1 MQMDSIDLRILS
13 ELQQNA
19 KLTNAELASRVNLS
33 ASPCLTR
40 VRAPEV
46 AGIIDRYVTLLDP
59 EEIGLTVNVFIQ
71 ISLDRQIEMALERF
85 EKAVLQFPEVMECYL
100 MTGNSDYLLRV
111 AVKDLGDLERL
122 IVNRLSRIENMS
134 SIRSSIALK
143 RVKYHTELPL
153 PQPSRPI
160 GGR

>member
-1 MQMDSIDLRILS
+1 MQMDSIDLKILS

-40 VRAPEV
+40 VRALEA

-71 ISLDRQIEMALERF
+71 ISLDRQVEMALERF
-85 EKAVLQFPEVMECYL
+85 EKAVSQFPEVMECYL

-111 AVKDLGDLERL
+111 VVKDLGELERL

-153 PQPSRPI
+153 PQPNRRA

>member
-1 MQMDSIDLRILS
+1 MQMDSIDLKILS

-40 VRAPEV
+40 VRALEA

-71 ISLDRQIEMALERF
+71 ISLDRQVEMALERF
-85 EKAVLQFPEVMECYL
+85 EKAVSQFPEVMECYL
-100 MTGNSDYLLRV
+100 MTGNADYLLRV
-111 AVKDLGDLERL
+111 VVKDLGDLERL

-153 PQPSRPI
+153 PQPSRRV